1 VKIKFKVKVKKIN
14 ILDEAIENLMFRSFV
29 RSILLWS
36 RSRPIMVMV
45 KVKIK
50 ANVKIK
56 VKINILDTVMETLV
70 RLGSISI

>member
-1 VKIKFKVKVKKIN
+1 
-14 ILDEAIENLMFRSFV
+14 
-29 RSILLWS
+29 
-36 RSRPIMVMV
+36 MVMV

>member
-1 VKIKFKVKVKKIN
+1 MVKVATNIKIK
-14 ILDEAIENLMFRSFV
+14 
-29 RSILLWS
+29 
-36 RSRPIMVMV
+36 VMV

-56 VKINILDTVMETLV
+56 VKINILDTVMEILV